1 MGPDANSL
9 QNLDQDLPNYL
20 NGGDRRS
27 VALASLP
34 QEWLYCE
41 SWCNS
46 NAKAK
51 AKAFDMCQNPATK
64 EYKLDVARRV
74 ADPLWSALDDYFA
87 SARTEPVSVAVKAPA
102 GSSWKWSV
110 RGADEL

>member
-1 MGPDANSL
+1 MPTSL

-20 NGGDRRS
+20 NGGDRR
-27 VALASLP
+27 ASLWRHFP
-34 QEWLYCE
+34 PRLLYCE

-64 EYKLDVARRV
+64 E
-74 ADPLWSALDDYFA
+74 
-87 SARTEPVSVAVKAPA
+87 
-102 GSSWKWSV
+102 
-110 RGADEL
+110 